1 MLPIL
6 SKYNKNFPSPKI
18 ECNYASNSSQ
28 KTQWALKKADFT
40 ILLLQLGPLQIWR
53 ARVGFKK
60 KSHGLPQK
68 SPTRQEKNEP
78 TYCHRFSEISFSILQ
93 FFIHSYNILNVMELG
108 EKFVFLTNLFPF
120 PYFSCSS
127 SELPEFTVQT
137 TTARIFLISIGI
149 FPSFSSFFL
158 APFFV
163 YKESKGSKAS
173 NFQPMF
179 HLYTP

>member
-6 SKYNKNFPSPKI
+6 SKSNKNFPSPKI

-68 SPTRQEKNEP
+68 SPTRQEKMNLSI
-78 TYCHRFSEISFSILQ
+78 TTDFQRFLSASYSFSY
-93 FFIHSYNILNVMELG
+93 IHTIFLTSWSGAGREVC
-108 EKFVFLTNLFPF
+108 FFLTNLFPCFVTF
-120 PYFSCSS
+120 PVVLQNYQNS
-127 SELPEFTVQT
+127 
-137 TTARIFLISIGI
+137 
-149 FPSFSSFFL
+149 
-158 APFFV
+158 
-163 YKESKGSKAS
+163 
-173 NFQPMF
+173 
-179 HLYTP
+179 LYRRKLH